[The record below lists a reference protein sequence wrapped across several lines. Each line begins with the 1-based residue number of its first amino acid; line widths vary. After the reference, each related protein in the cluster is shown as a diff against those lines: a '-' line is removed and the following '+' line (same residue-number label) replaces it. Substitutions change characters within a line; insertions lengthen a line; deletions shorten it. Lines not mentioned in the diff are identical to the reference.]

1 MLDLNNNIGY
11 MEDLFRKMRPLP
23 PYEQRDFAECQDSFD
38 EKIIEGWYCAREY
51 VLEQLINSPDNH
63 DGKH

>member
-38 EKIIEGWYCAREY
+38 EKITPKKAR
-51 VLEQLINSPDNH
+51 NSRMMLLF
-63 DGKH
+63 